1 MIASLSGIV
10 KATSSSHAVIEVG
23 GIGYGVALPARLAVS
38 LVVGASIDLHTVLVV
53 REDSLTKWN
62 RTKSCLVSTFNLR
75 G

>member
-38 LVVGASIDLHTVLVV
+38 LVVGASVV
-53 REDSLTKWN
+53 DAA
-62 RTKSCLVSTFNLR
+62 VA
-75 G
+75 GIAIVVVVVVAG